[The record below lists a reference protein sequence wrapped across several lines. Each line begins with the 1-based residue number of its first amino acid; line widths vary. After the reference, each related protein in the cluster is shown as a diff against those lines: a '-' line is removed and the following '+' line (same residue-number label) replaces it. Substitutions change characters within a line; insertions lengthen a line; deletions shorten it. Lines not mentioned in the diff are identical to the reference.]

1 MRIITISREF
11 GSGGR
16 ELGKRLAD
24 ALGFSYYDKE
34 IISAIAKESNFDEN
48 YVEETLMRGLTPNYT
63 LTFGHTFAFGPDPI
77 MQNELKILNLQQEII
92 RELAK
97 KGDCVMVGRTS
108 GSILEKD
115 FHPLKIFVY
124 ADLAS
129 RLERC
134 RSRADASEHL
144 TDRELEKKIRQID
157 EGRARHQR
165 LFTDKKWGAR
175 ENYHLCINTT
185 GLNIRDIIPSV
196 KDYALAWF
204 AQSAPKS

>member
-1 MRIITISREF
+1 MKIITISREF

-24 ALGFSYYDKE
+24 VLGFSYYDKE
-34 IISAIAKESNFDEN
+34 IISAIAKESNFDEQ
-48 YVEETLMRGLTPNYT
+48 YVEETLLRGLTPNYT

-92 RELAK
+92 KELAK

-108 GSILEKD
+108 GSILEED
-115 FHPLKIFVY
+115 YDPLKIFVY

-129 RLERC
+129 KLDRC
-134 RSRADASEHL
+134 RSRADAGEHL

-185 GLNIRDIIPSV
+185 GLEIKSIVPAVRY
-196 KDYALAWF
+196 YALTWF
-204 AQSAPKS
+204 DQRS

>member
-108 GSILEKD
+108 GSILEED

-196 KDYALAWF
+196 KNYALAWF

>member
-1 MRIITISREF
+1 MKIITISREF

-34 IISAIAKESNFDEN
+34 IISAIAKESNFDEQ
-48 YVEETLMRGLTPNYT
+48 YVEETLLRGLTPNYT

-92 RELAK
+92 KELAK

-108 GSILEKD
+108 GSILEED
-115 FHPLKIFVY
+115 YDPLKIFVY

-129 RLERC
+129 KLDRC
-134 RSRADASEHL
+134 RSRADAGEHL

-175 ENYHLCINTT
+175 ENYHLFINTT
-185 GLNIRDIIPSV
+185 GLEIKSIVPAVR
-196 KDYALAWF
+196 DYALTWF
-204 AQSAPKS
+204 DQRS

>member
-1 MRIITISREF
+1 MKIITISREF
-11 GSGGR
+11 GSGGQ

-34 IISAIAKESNFDEN
+34 IISAIAKESNFDEQ
-48 YVEETLMRGLTPNYT
+48 YVEETLLRGLTPNYT

-92 RELAK
+92 KELAK

-108 GSILEKD
+108 GSILEED
-115 FHPLKIFVY
+115 YDPLKIFVY

-129 RLERC
+129 KLDRC
-134 RSRADASEHL
+134 RSRADAGEHL

-185 GLNIRDIIPSV
+185 GLEIKSIVPAVR
-196 KDYALAWF
+196 DYALTWF
-204 AQSAPKS
+204 DQRS

>member
-1 MRIITISREF
+1 MKIITISREF

-34 IISAIAKESNFDEN
+34 IISAIAKESNFDEQ
-48 YVEETLMRGLTPNYT
+48 YVEETLLRGLTPNYT

-92 RELAK
+92 KELAK

-108 GSILEKD
+108 GSVLEED
-115 FHPLKIFVY
+115 YDPLKIFVY

-129 RLERC
+129 KLDRC
-134 RSRADASEHL
+134 RSRADAGEHL

-185 GLNIRDIIPSV
+185 GLEIKSIVPAVR
-196 KDYALAWF
+196 DYALTWF
-204 AQSAPKS
+204 DQRS

>member
-24 ALGFSYYDKE
+24 TLGFSYYDKE
-34 IISAIAKESNFDEN
+34 IISAIAKESSFDER
-48 YVEETLMRGLTPNYT
+48 YVEETLLRGLTPNYT

-77 MQNELKILNLQQEII
+77 MQNELKILKLQQEII
-92 RELAK
+92 KDLAK
-97 KGDCVMVGRTS
+97 QGDCVMVGRTS

-124 ADLAS
+124 ADSAAKLA
-129 RLERC
+129 RC
-134 RSRADASEHL
+134 RSRADEGENL

-185 GLNIRDIIPSV
+185 GLEIKNMIPPI
-196 KDYALAWF
+196 KAYALAWF
-204 AQSAPKS
+204 SQHSSEV

>member
-1 MRIITISREF
+1 MKIITISREF

-34 IISAIAKESNFDEN
+34 IISAIAKESNFDEQ
-48 YVEETLMRGLTPNYT
+48 YVEETLLRGLTPNYT

-92 RELAK
+92 KELAK

-108 GSILEKD
+108 GSILEED
-115 FHPLKIFVY
+115 YDPLKIFVY

-129 RLERC
+129 KLDRC
-134 RSRADASEHL
+134 RSRADAGEHL

-185 GLNIRDIIPSV
+185 GLEIKRIVPAV
-196 KDYALAWF
+196 RDYALTWF
-204 AQSAPKS
+204 DQRS

>member
-24 ALGFSYYDKE
+24 TLGFSYYDKE
-34 IISAIAKESNFDEN
+34 IISAIAKESSFDER
-48 YVEETLMRGLTPNYT
+48 YVEETLQRGLTPNYT

-77 MQNELKILNLQQEII
+77 MQNELKILKLQQEII
-92 RELAK
+92 KDLAK
-97 KGDCVMVGRTS
+97 QGDCVMVGRTS
-108 GSILEKD
+108 GSILEKE

-124 ADLAS
+124 ADPAAKLA
-129 RLERC
+129 RC
-134 RSRADASEHL
+134 RSRADEGENL

-185 GLNIRDIIPSV
+185 GLEIKNMIPPI
-196 KDYALAWF
+196 KAYALAWF
-204 AQSAPKS
+204 SQHSSEV

>member
-1 MRIITISREF
+1 MKIITISREF

-24 ALGFSYYDKE
+24 VLGFSYYDKE
-34 IISAIAKESNFDEN
+34 IISAIAKESNFDEQ
-48 YVEETLMRGLTPNYT
+48 YVEETLLRGLTPNYT

-92 RELAK
+92 KELAK

-108 GSILEKD
+108 GSILEED
-115 FHPLKIFVY
+115 YDPLKIFVY

-129 RLERC
+129 KLDRC
-134 RSRADASEHL
+134 RSRADAGEHL

-185 GLNIRDIIPSV
+185 GLEIKSIVPAVR
-196 KDYALAWF
+196 DYALTWF
-204 AQSAPKS
+204 DQRS

>member
-34 IISAIAKESNFDEN
+34 IISAIAKESNFDEH
-48 YVEETLMRGLTPNYT
+48 YVEETLLRGLTPNYT

-77 MQNELKILNLQQEII
+77 MQNELKILHLQQEII
-92 RELAK
+92 KGLAR

-108 GSILEKD
+108 GAILEED

-124 ADLAS
+124 ADSAARLA
-129 RLERC
+129 RC
-134 RSRADASEHL
+134 RSRAKAEEHL
-144 TDRELEKKIRQID
+144 TDRELKKKIRQID

-165 LFTDKKWGAR
+165 LFTDKKWGAK

-185 GLNIRDIIPSV
+185 GLEIQDMIPAI

-204 AQSAPKS
+204 SHPSPET

>member
-24 ALGFSYYDKE
+24 TLGFSYYDKE
-34 IISAIAKESNFDEN
+34 IISAIAKESSFDEH
-48 YVEETLMRGLTPNYT
+48 YVEETLLRGLTPNYT

-77 MQNELKILNLQQEII
+77 MQNELKILKLQQEII
-92 RELAK
+92 KELAK
-97 KGDCVMVGRTS
+97 QGDCVMVGRTS

-124 ADLAS
+124 ADSAAKLA
-129 RLERC
+129 RC
-134 RSRADASEHL
+134 RSRADEGENL

-185 GLNIRDIIPSV
+185 GLEIKNMIPPI
-196 KDYALAWF
+196 KAYALAWF
-204 AQSAPKS
+204 SQHSSEV